1 MKQVVIENPV
11 LNSPYEP
18 PRRHFKFDDE
28 GITNEIVESRRI
40 SSYFIPIAKPK
51 KRGKQLHFD
60 TEWTQDRV
68 SPNHWINQVRAR
80 VDRWREVG
88 DLTRTVTNTTRQLL
102 EYWRDPG
109 REKKLFFCQIA
120 ALETAIYL
128 TGGGWRNVNS
138 STGELSAFTGPLWPR
153 PTGRRF

>member
-11 LNSPYEP
+11 LNSPHEP

-68 SPNHWINQVRAR
+68 SPNRAR
-80 VDRWREVG
+80 
-88 DLTRTVTNTTRQLL
+88 L
-102 EYWRDPG
+102 
-109 REKKLFFCQIA
+109 
-120 ALETAIYL
+120 
-128 TGGGWRNVNS
+128 
-138 STGELSAFTGPLWPR
+138 
-153 PTGRRF
+153 